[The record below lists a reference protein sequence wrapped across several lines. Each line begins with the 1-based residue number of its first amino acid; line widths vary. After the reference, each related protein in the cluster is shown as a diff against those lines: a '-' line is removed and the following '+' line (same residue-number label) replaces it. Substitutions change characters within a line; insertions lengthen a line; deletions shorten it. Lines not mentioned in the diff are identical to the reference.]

1 MTVTAMQVA
10 VCAQQFEVGLFAVIE
25 NPHRP
30 AVGVMAILALSA
42 QRRLVFIVVS
52 MATDALQFG
61 ILESGRQMA
70 FFAGHRGVQAKQGE
84 AGQVVIENNTVAPA
98 GHLMAALTLLA
109 FLSLVNIIRLVAAET
124 GGRQVFSVN
133 VAAMTGVA
141 QQLLML
147 ALQWKPGVVLVIEAT
162 FFPLFLVV
170 AGLAFFAVATMV
182 RIVVA
187 MAVDTD
193 RSRFPVLDRI
203 LVTGLTAHIG
213 VPALQAKFCVFIMIE
228 L

>member
-124 GGRQVFSVN
+124 GGRQIFIVN

-147 ALQWKPGVVLVIEAT
+147 ALQWKPGVMLVIEAA

-182 RIVVA
+182 HIVVT

-193 RSRFPVLDRI
+193 RSRFPVLDRV
-203 LVTGLTAHIG
+203 LVTGLTADIG

>member
-1 MTVTAMQVA
+1 MTVTATQVA

-25 NPHRP
+25 DPHRP
-30 AVGVMAILALSA
+30 AVGVVAVLALNS
-42 QRRLVFIVVS
+42 QRCLVFIVVPV
-52 MATDALQFG
+52 AAHALQFG

-70 FFAGHRGVQAKQGE
+70 FFTGHRGVQAKQGE

-124 GGRQVFSVN
+124 GGREVFIVN

-162 FFPLFLVV
+162 FFPLLLVV
-170 AGLAFFAVATMV
+170 TGLTFFAVATMV
-182 RIVVA
+182 RIVVT
-187 MAVDTD
+187 MTVDTD

-203 LVTGLTAHIG
+203 LVAGFTADIG

>member
-1 MTVTAMQVA
+1 MTVTATQVA
-10 VCAQQFEVGLFAVIE
+10 VCTQQLEVGLFAVIE
-25 NPHRP
+25 DPHRP
-30 AVGVMAILALSA
+30 AVGVVAVLALSS
-42 QRRLVFIVVS
+42 QCCLVFIVVS
-52 MATDALQFG
+52 MAADALQLG
-61 ILESGRQMA
+61 ILEGGRQMA

-84 AGQVVIENNTVAPA
+84 AGQVMIENNTVAPA

-109 FLSLVNIIRLVAAET
+109 FLSVVNIIRLVAAET
-124 GGRQVFSVN
+124 GDRQVFIVN
-133 VAAMTGVA
+133 VAAMAGVA

-147 ALQWKPGVVLVIEAT
+147 ALQWKVGVVLVIEAT
-162 FFPLFLVV
+162 FFPLLLVV
-170 AGLAFFAVATMV
+170 TGLTFFAVTAMV

-187 MAVDTD
+187 MTVDTE

-203 LVTGLTAHIG
+203 LVTGLTADVG